1 VSLEQS
7 RTILITGAT
16 GAIGAALAR
25 YYAAPGVSLLL
36 QGRQEQVLAELA
48 EDCRQKGAGVECKVI
63 DLTRFAD
70 LRAWLETLLPER
82 LPDLIIASAGVNCN
96 IGEQGQGES
105 WQEVEQLLDINI
117 KANFVLMDQFL
128 PALRQR
134 GSGQIVLLSSLA
146 AYYGLP
152 ITPSYCASKA
162 AIKAYGEALRG
173 WLAEDGIQ
181 VSVVMPG
188 YVDSFMCRNMP
199 GPKPFLWTAE
209 RAAAVIDRG
218 LAKNR
223 ARISFPFPLN
233 LGCWFLAALPPAL
246 SQRIL
251 KLLNYSG

>member
-1 VSLEQS
+1 MSLEKPQ
-7 RTILITGAT
+7 TILITGAT

-25 YYAAPGVSLLL
+25 YYAAPGVFLIL
-36 QGRQEQVLAELA
+36 QGRQERALAELA
-48 EDCRQKGAGVECKVI
+48 EDCRQKGASVECKAI
-63 DLTRFAD
+63 DLTQFAE
-70 LRAWLETLLPER
+70 LREWLDSLLPDR
-82 LPDLIIASAGVNCN
+82 LPDLLIASAGVNCN

-117 KANFVLMDQFL
+117 KANFVLMDQLL
-128 PALRQR
+128 PALRER
-134 GSGQIVLLSSLA
+134 GSGQVVLLSSLA

-162 AIKAYGEALRG
+162 AIKAYGESLRG
-173 WLAEDGIQ
+173 WLAEDGIK
-181 VSVVMPG
+181 VSVVLPG

-209 RAAAVIDRG
+209 RAAAVIGRG
-218 LAKNR
+218 LKKNR

-233 LGCWFLAALPPAL
+233 LGCWFLAALPSAV

-251 KLLNYSG
+251 NLLNYSG